1 MSLIRYGINNPLLM
15 NMMLVIILIMGV
27 LSWYAMPQEMFPVV
41 ETDKIRITTVFE
53 GASPEEVEQQVTIPI
68 EEEFDGVADIDVIT
82 SVSQEG
88 VSSILIDLKPGA
100 NVDDFLNDGR
110 DRVDRVTDLPALAEK
125 PGIVRLQTRFPVISL
140 ALYGDIAR
148 GELYQLAEQVRR
160 RLLKI
165 EGVAGVGVAGDREWE
180 LWVVVDPERLA
191 AHKVSLSTVTRAL
204 RDNLRDLPGGS
215 IKSSEGDILLRGMG
229 ASPDPEVVARI
240 VLRANPQGGQL
251 LLGEIAK
258 TERRLQEAQTL
269 GRFNGKSSVN
279 LTVTKT
285 ADASTIAVSDN
296 VRAFAAQLQGELPQS
311 VKVGLF
317 SDLSVYVRTR
327 LNTVKSS
334 GLVGLTLVLLSLY
347 MFLNFRVAFITA
359 LGIPVSFLFAVALI
373 NYFGYTINMVSLFAF
388 LIALGM
394 IVDDAII
401 VTENVYRHMEMGK
414 RSHIAAAV
422 GTQEVMW
429 PVIASTTTTIAAFLP
444 MFAIGGTMGA
454 FIAVI
459 PAVVSFALIGSLFEA
474 FAVLPSH
481 AAEILRVDK
490 SNHSKI
496 INWRAWLD
504 RYLVFLRKAVD
515 NRYLTS
521 LVTVCILLVAV
532 TWASTRIPFQ
542 LFGHVDTGQFFVNIE
557 APSTYSLDDS
567 ARLAAD
573 VEKLVFESIKE
584 NELNTL
590 LTNVGISIIDFNR
603 VRYGS
608 NYIQL
613 IVDLD
618 KQAPQGFLEHWI
630 TPLVNLSFQWQGT
643 RTRKAD
649 AIINEVRERLQRIPS
664 IQRMS
669 ILRPQGGP
677 AGSDLEVGITGKDTA
692 VLKQEAEA
700 MVSWLKQ
707 VPGMYDVR
715 QDMETG
721 KLEYRYTLN
730 ERGRQLGL
738 SQNDLSEAVRSGF
751 LGLEVTHVTWGDQR
765 IPVRVIYP
773 EEWRRKSAQLDS
785 LRITLQGG
793 ESVFLGEVAS
803 IDVGRG
809 LSSVN
814 RRSAQRLAT
823 VTAEVDSEIL
833 TPLQAASLVREKF
846 GDLPQRRTGY
856 DLLFLGEKKEATDSF
871 DDMYAAL
878 IISLAIIYFIL
889 VALFRSLLD
898 PLVVMFAIPFG
909 IIGVIVGHLL
919 FGMHLQ
925 FLSMIGFLAL
935 AGIVVNDSLI
945 LVDFTKRLRRE
956 GWSRVD
962 AVIEAGRVRARPI
975 LLTSITT
982 FLGVS
987 PLIFFATGQTAFLSP
1002 MAVSLGFGL
1011 LFATGLILVAL
1022 PCFYLVADDM
1032 RHFTCMSVR
1041 RLRGLSVE
1049 EEHIGAVCR
1058 LSDKVYE
1065 GLPDDLDMHDGEN
1078 KGG

>member
-1 MSLIRYGINNPLLM
+1 MALIRYCINNPLIM
-15 NMMLVIILIMGV
+15 NMSLVIILIMGV

-41 ETDKIRITTVFE
+41 ETDKIRITTEFE

-88 VSSILIDLKPGA
+88 VSTILIDLKPGA

-110 DRVDRVTDLPALAEK
+110 DRVNRITDLPELAEK
-125 PGIVRLQTRFPVISL
+125 PIIVRLETRFPVISL

-148 GELYQLAEQVRR
+148 GELYELADQVRR
-160 RLLKI
+160 RLLQLD
-165 EGVAGVGVAGDREWE
+165 GVAGVGVAGDREWE

-191 AHKVSLSTVTRAL
+191 ARNVSLSSVSRAL
-204 RDNLRDLPGGS
+204 RENLRDLPGGS
-215 IKSSEGDILLRGMG
+215 IKSSEGDILLRGKG
-229 ASPDPEVVARI
+229 TRPDPQTISRI
-240 VLRANPQGGQL
+240 VLRSNPQGGQL
-251 LLGEIAK
+251 LLGEIA
-258 TERRLQEAQTL
+258 TVERRLEEARTL

-285 ADASTIAVSDN
+285 ADASTIEVSNAVQ
-296 VRAFAAQLQGELPQS
+296 ALATQLEQELPQS
-311 VKVGLF
+311 VDVGLF

-334 GLVGLTLVLLSLY
+334 GLVGLVLVLLSLY

-359 LGIPVSFLFAVALI
+359 LGIPVSFLFAVIMI
-373 NYFGYTINMVSLFAF
+373 NYFGYTVNMVSLFAF

-401 VTENVYRHMEMGK
+401 VTENIYRHMEMGK
-414 RSHIAAAV
+414 PAHVAAAV
-422 GTQEVMW
+422 GTREVLW

-459 PAVVSFALIGSLFEA
+459 PAVVSFSLLGSLFEA

-481 AAEILRVDK
+481 AAEMLQVQN
-490 SNHSKI
+490 SNHSRF
-496 INWRAWLD
+496 INWRAWLQRYLKLLRMALLN
-504 RYLVFLRKAVD
+504 RYLV
-515 NRYLTS
+515 S
-521 LVTVCILLVAV
+521 LATICVLLLAIV
-532 TWASTRIPFQ
+532 WAATRVPFQ
-542 LFGHVDTGQFFVNIE
+542 LFGHVETGQFFVNIE
-557 APSTYSLDDS
+557 APGTYSLEDS
-567 ARLAAD
+567 ARLAVQAEQAVYGVVGD
-573 VEKLVFESIKE
+573 KE
-584 NELNTL
+584 LKTL
-590 LTNVGISIIDFNR
+590 LTNVGVSIIDFNR
-603 VRYGS
+603 VRYGT
-608 NYIQL
+608 NYVQL
-613 IVDLD
+613 IVDLE
-618 KQAPQGFLEHWI
+618 KQAPEGFIEHWV
-630 TPLVNLSFQWQGT
+630 TPLVNLSFEWQGT

-649 AIINEVRERLQRIPS
+649 AIINDVRARLANIPA

-677 AGSDLEVGITGKDTA
+677 AGADLEVGITGRDIG
-692 VLKQEAEA
+692 VLKGEAEQ
-700 MVSWLKQ
+700 MVNWLKQ
-707 VPGMYDVR
+707 VPGMHDIR

-738 SQNDLSEAVRSGF
+738 TQNDLAEAVRSGF
-751 LGLEVTHVTWGDQR
+751 LGLEVTNVTWGDKR

-773 EEWRRKSAQLDS
+773 DDWRRTAAQLDN
-785 LRITLQGG
+785 LRITLADGQP
-793 ESVFLGEVAS
+793 VFLGEVAS
-803 IDVGRG
+803 IDAGRG

-814 RRSAQRLAT
+814 RRDGQRLAT
-823 VTAEVDSEIL
+823 VTAEVDSEVI
-833 TPLQAASLVREKF
+833 TALQAANLVREQF
-846 GDLPQRRTGY
+846 ADLATRHPGY
-856 DLLFLGEKKEATDSF
+856 ELLFLGEKKEAADSF
-871 DDMYAAL
+871 DDMYAAFA
-878 IISLAIIYFIL
+878 IALAIIYFIL

-935 AGIVVNDSLI
+935 SGIVVNDSLI
-945 LVDFTKRLRRE
+945 LIDFTKRLRAE
-956 GWSRVD
+956 GWSRID
-962 AVIEAGRVRARPI
+962 AVVEAGRVRARPI

-982 FLGVS
+982 FLGIS

-1011 LFATGLILVAL
+1011 AFATALILVAL
-1022 PCFYLVADDM
+1022 PCFYLVVDDL
-1032 RHFTCMSVR
+1032 RQFSCATIR
-1041 RLRGLSVE
+1041 RMLGRPVSD
-1049 EEHIGAVCR
+1049 EHIAPVCR
-1058 LSDKVYE
+1058 LSDE
-1065 GLPDDLDMHDGEN
+1065 PRGHDIT
-1078 KGG
+1078 